1 MAKNQAV
8 VFREYVPSGLP
19 EMGKHFTLED
29 VDEPG
34 PLSDGDVLTRLH
46 YVSVDPYLRGRMKDR
61 LSYFPGFTVDQP
73 GTLPFLTFVSFIF
86 QRLIGVFSRGQLH
99 CVGSA

>member
-34 PLSDGDVLTRLH
+34 PLSDGDVLTRLRF
-46 YVSVDPYLRGRMKDR
+46 VSVDPYLRGRMKDR
-61 LSYFPGFTVDQP
+61 ESYFPCFTVDQP

-86 QRLIGVFSRGQLH
+86 RNFIGVFFRRQLR
-99 CVGSA
+99 CDGSA